1 MSRLIDDLN
10 TLHASYVD
18 AINAAVTEN
27 DLARAEELA
36 AAYDTDAIAMI
47 AEREGRT
54 DELPIR
60 RPATPDTPLRRL
72 VARVTALRAA

>member
-27 DLARAEELA
+27 DQARAEELA

-54 DELPIR
+54 HQLPIR

>member
-36 AAYDTDAIAMI
+36 ADYDTDAIAMI

-54 DELPIR
+54 HQLPVR
-60 RPATPDTPLRRL
+60 RPATRDTPLRRL